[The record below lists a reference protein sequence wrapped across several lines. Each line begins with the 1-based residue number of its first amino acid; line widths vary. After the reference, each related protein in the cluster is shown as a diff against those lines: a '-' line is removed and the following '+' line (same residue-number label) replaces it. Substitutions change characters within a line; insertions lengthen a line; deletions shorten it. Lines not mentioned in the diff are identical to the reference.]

1 MSHIA
6 REESVH
12 SVIKS
17 RLRLKHFEVFRNVCT
32 LQTIR
37 KAAVAS
43 NITQPAASKL
53 IQELEDMFQ
62 VVLFQ
67 RNRRGMRLTKHG
79 DILLRHIGIVMADIS
94 NIRADLDQSMRGTG
108 GVIRLGIL
116 PSLSS
121 VLLARAINTLLETL
135 PCIQFS
141 VHEGTTDALLDALR
155 QNDLDIAFGRALHA
169 GRPANLRATKVY
181 TEAFDIVCGRQHP
194 MAKQAHVKWQDLAS
208 ARWVLPVLG
217 TPLREIADSMFT
229 ATGNLRPVAAVACG
243 SFHHMRYVIAAGQL
257 LGVLPHSMAQQGCFD
272 GDLVI
277 LQPEHTAKVAPIS
290 LFVRSDFQASPAVAA
305 FERIIVEA
313 AKALK
318 LD

>member
-1 MSHIA
+1 MSDVA

-12 SVIKS
+12 GVIKS

-37 KAAVAS
+37 KAAAAS
-43 NITQPAASKL
+43 NITQPAATKL

-67 RNRRGMRLTKHG
+67 RNRRGMQLTKYG
-79 DILLRHIGIVMADIS
+79 DILRRHIGIVMADIG
-94 NIRADLDQSMRGTG
+94 NIRADLDQSARGAG

-116 PSLSS
+116 PSLSP

-135 PCIQFS
+135 PCIQFL

-155 QNDLDIAFGRALHA
+155 QNDLDIVFGRALHA
-169 GRPANLRATKVY
+169 GHPVNLRVTRVY
-181 TEAFDIVCGRQHP
+181 AETFDIVCGKQHP
-194 MAKQAHVKWQDLAS
+194 MAKQAHVKWQDLAC
-208 ARWVLPVLG
+208 ARGVLPVLG

-229 ATGNLRPVAAVACG
+229 ATGNLRPAAAVACG

-257 LGVLPHSMAQQGCFD
+257 LGVLPHSMAQKGSFD

-277 LQPEHTAKVAPIS
+277 LHPEHTAKVAPIS
-290 LFVRSDFQASPAVAA
+290 LFVRSDFQPSPAVVA
-305 FERIIVEA
+305 FERIIIES
-313 AKALK
+313 AKTLK